1 MTNPIIIEFLD
12 GKDKVTSTEMY
23 LSVEDFIDQNKDRN
37 VNVIMY
43 KTKKIT
49 SEMRINYTHINK
61 DDKFYILKN
70 DKIIKDKYIQGFRVQ
85 RCEFKHTK
93 SIIINII

>member
-1 MTNPIIIEFLD
+1 MKNPIIIECLD
-12 GKDKVTSTEMY
+12 KKDKVTSTEVY

-49 SEMRINYTHINK
+49 SNMRLNYTLINK
-61 DDKFYILKN
+61 DDKFYFLKN
-70 DKIIKDKYIQGFRVQ
+70 DKIILV
-85 RCEFKHTK
+85 
-93 SIIINII
+93 

>member
-1 MTNPIIIEFLD
+1 MKNPIIIECLD
-12 GKDKVTSTEMY
+12 KKNKVTSTEVY

-49 SEMRINYTHINK
+49 SNMRLNYTHINK
-61 DDKFYILKN
+61 DDKFYFLKN
-70 DKIIKDKYIQGFRVQ
+70 DKIILV
-85 RCEFKHTK
+85 
-93 SIIINII
+93 

>member
-1 MTNPIIIEFLD
+1 MKNPIIIECLD
-12 GKDKVTSTEMY
+12 KKDKVTSTEVY

-49 SEMRINYTHINK
+49 SNMRLNYTQINK
-61 DDKFYILKN
+61 DDKFYFLKN
-70 DKIIKDKYIQGFRVQ
+70 DKIILV
-85 RCEFKHTK
+85 
-93 SIIINII
+93 